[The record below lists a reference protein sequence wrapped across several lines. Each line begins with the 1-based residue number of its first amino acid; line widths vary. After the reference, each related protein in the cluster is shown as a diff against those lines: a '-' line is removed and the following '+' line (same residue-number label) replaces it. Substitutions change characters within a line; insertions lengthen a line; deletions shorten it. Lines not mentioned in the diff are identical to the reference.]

1 MLLKSKVRSQ
11 LESDLQHN
19 QGENHCRS
27 YYEQSCETKKKTITW
42 SFNVLNWFTGSPYSN
57 AHNFYEL
64 FSIHSNSQ
72 TCIKK
77 QWVCLSIFF
86 TQLFL
91 CCTSFKARNSLIRI
105 FNMHHFTATIGKI
118 TYTSVLNF
126 DLWVFDLFSNFSFW
140 KLGVSI
146 CRCNKLNWIEKQYLK
161 LGMSLKTTTKKTFL
175 FA

>member
-1 MLLKSKVRSQ
+1 MLLKFKVGSQ

-27 YYEQSCETKKKTITW
+27 YYEQSYETKKKTITW
-42 SFNVLNWFTGSPYSN
+42 SFNVLNWFTGNPCSN

-77 QWVCLSIFF
+77 QWACLSIFIA
-86 TQLFL
+86 QLFP

-118 TYTSVLNF
+118 TYVSVLHF
-126 DLWVFDLFSNFSFW
+126 GVWVFDLFSNFPFW
-140 KLGVSI
+140 KQGAFV
-146 CRCNKLNWIEKQYLK
+146 
-161 LGMSLKTTTKKTFL
+161 
-175 FA
+175 